1 MLFRSCAQGQEQELF
16 QFEAFCA
23 LINVSTPKDT
33 TILASP
39 MLGTLDVAL
48 HEDSLEAGHLY
59 RVKRSLLEALDKF
72 EAVSS
77 TYSSDSKRKTEKQQA
92 AVTQNLFHVFF
103 LRWPLIDGQPFTDSL
118 WCVAFQIRIDKKEE
132 EKPLRNK
139 DKFVFF

>member
-48 HEDSLEAGHLY
+48 HEDSLESGHLY

-77 TYSSDSKRKTEKQQA
+77 ARRLLQHTVLIQNVKLRKNRPQSHRIYSTFS
-92 AVTQNLFHVFF
+92 FF
-103 LRWPLIDGQPFTDSL
+103 VGL
-118 WCVAFQIRIDKKEE
+118 
-132 EKPLRNK
+132 
-139 DKFVFF
+139 